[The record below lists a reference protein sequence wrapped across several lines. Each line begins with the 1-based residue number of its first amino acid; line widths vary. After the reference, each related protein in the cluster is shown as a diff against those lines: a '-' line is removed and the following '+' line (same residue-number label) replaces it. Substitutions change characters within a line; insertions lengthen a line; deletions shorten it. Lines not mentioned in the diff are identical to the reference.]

1 MAVVEHGEETT
12 GQMEFEEQFEG
23 PGTVGAV
30 KSDDMITGEEVG
42 RRRGRRRDNLRRNDA
57 KRSRSPE
64 IWTRRGRG
72 RADRPD
78 MVCQDTEQI
87 QLTCLYWSSTSHFS
101 GTLNFSLW
109 MIERSSRFIRSQLI
123 LVTFL
128 VVAERDVSSKC
139 EGFSTPSNQCS

>member
-12 GQMEFEEQFEG
+12 TQMEFEEQSDG

-30 KSDDMITGEEVG
+30 KSDDVITGEGTG
-42 RRRGRRRDNLRRNDA
+42 RRRVRRRDGGHRNNT

-78 MVCQDTEQI
+78 MVCQVTRRV
-87 QLTCLYWSSTSHFS
+87 QLTCLY
-101 GTLNFSLW
+101 
-109 MIERSSRFIRSQLI
+109 
-123 LVTFL
+123 
-128 VVAERDVSSKC
+128 
-139 EGFSTPSNQCS
+139 

>member
-12 GQMEFEEQFEG
+12 TQMEFEEQSEG

-30 KSDDMITGEEVG
+30 KLDDMNTGEEVG
-42 RRRGRRRDNLRRNDA
+42 RRRGRRRDGLRRNDA

-78 MVCQDTEQI
+78 MV
-87 QLTCLYWSSTSHFS
+87 
-101 GTLNFSLW
+101 
-109 MIERSSRFIRSQLI
+109 R
-123 LVTFL
+123 
-128 VVAERDVSSKC
+128 
-139 EGFSTPSNQCS
+139 